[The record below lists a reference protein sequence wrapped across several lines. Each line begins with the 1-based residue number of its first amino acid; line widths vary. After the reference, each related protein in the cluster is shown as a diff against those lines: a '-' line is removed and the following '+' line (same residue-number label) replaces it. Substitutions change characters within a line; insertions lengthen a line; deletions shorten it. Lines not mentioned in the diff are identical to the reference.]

1 MKRNRPWIKITS
13 LALEGIHVPE
23 AALRV
28 GESSENIWRTQ
39 LARSERMVKLGFTS
53 VLDMKIR

>member
-1 MKRNRPWIKITS
+1 MIYNMWRKENMP

-23 AALRV
+23 AALQV

-39 LARSERMVKLGFTS
+39 LARSDGMVKLGFTS
-53 VLDMKIR
+53 VLDMKIK